1 MVKENDVMSTYEMTE
16 EELWEEEVYY
26 RLDIHE
32 YVIVDDKIY
41 NYETGELICLLSEI
55 GLNNN

>member
-41 NYETGELICLLSEI
+41 NYETGELICLVSDI

>member
-1 MVKENDVMSTYEMTE
+1 MVKENDVKRTYEKTE

-32 YVIVDDKIY
+32 YVIVDDNIY